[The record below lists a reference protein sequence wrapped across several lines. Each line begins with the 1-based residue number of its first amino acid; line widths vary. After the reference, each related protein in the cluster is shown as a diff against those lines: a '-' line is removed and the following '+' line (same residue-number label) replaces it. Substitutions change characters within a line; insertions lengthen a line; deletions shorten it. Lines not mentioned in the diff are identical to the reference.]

1 MNTRLRI
8 DPDQKCICDM
18 MKKLDVLKYIFE
30 TLKLHFEDVRHSTI
44 NLVTKFNLVTF
55 SPVQKLH
62 IMQLR
67 SWVHARICKALQ
79 GISLPNKEQVTPN
92 SLFHNTYFCSTEW
105 CSVCQRV
112 HWAKSKESLQYVH
125 LRWLF

>member
-1 MNTRLRI
+1 M

-30 TLKLHFEDVRHSTI
+30 TLKLHFEDVRQSTI
-44 NLVTKFNLVTF
+44 FLVTEFNLVTF

-92 SLFHNTYFCSTEW
+92 SLFHNTYFCSTE
-105 CSVCQRV
+105 
-112 HWAKSKESLQYVH
+112 
-125 LRWLF
+125 